1 MLYDDK
7 QRAKFLNIMKALAIS
22 CVLLGHCE
30 FTLPFLKELIYSF
43 HMPAFFIV
51 YGLAY
56 NYNTHLEK
64 GFLKKDFITQKLTRL
79 IVPCFLWGGIYSQLT
94 VKNIIYIL
102 YGNQVCFYNAGS
114 LSSLWFLPCM
124 FLGVCFF
131 EGTMTLLNTIELKLK
146 INNKFYFCFGILMS
160 ASIAAF
166 AAQFLPDVII
176 GYPWSLNV
184 AFMALVLIIIGYILK
199 LCIMKYRFLK
209 EGVPWIFCIIMIICL
224 FVVLAT
230 FKENLQYIS
239 LGNVDMASGNYGNLL
254 LFLVDGVGGTLF
266 LLCIAVL
273 LSKINITWLN
283 GGLEYIGKNTLLVF
297 VLHKPIIKL
306 LEQLLL
312 LLELRRWFLTV
323 PICILTMFISIKL
336 IIVIKRY
343 IPILDGNSTS

>member
-1 MLYDDK
+1 
-7 QRAKFLNIMKALAIS
+7 
-22 CVLLGHCE
+22 
-30 FTLPFLKELIYSF
+30 
-43 HMPAFFIV
+43 
-51 YGLAY
+51 
-56 NYNTHLEK
+56 
-64 GFLKKDFITQKLTRL
+64 
-79 IVPCFLWGGIYSQLT
+79 
-94 VKNIIYIL
+94 
-102 YGNQVCFYNAGS
+102 
-114 LSSLWFLPCM
+114 
-124 FLGVCFF
+124 
-131 EGTMTLLNTIELKLK
+131 
-146 INNKFYFCFGILMS
+146 
-160 ASIAAF
+160 
-166 AAQFLPDVII
+166 
-176 GYPWSLNV
+176 
-184 AFMALVLIIIGYILK
+184 
-199 LCIMKYRFLK
+199 MKYRFLK

-230 FKENLQYIS
+230 SKENLQYIS

-312 LLELRRWFLTV
+312 LLELRRWVLTV